1 MGLKGVVSLPRPFV
15 FRLNVDDPHPVPW
28 IRVKLSCAMGDALYP
43 HPQWKRL
50 ADLWQSYYPI
60 DGLQPERRQLLM
72 RLDSMPAFV
81 SLLANHRPRALR
93 GRTLVD
99 ALGVS
104 TRQPAQ
110 LAGLFR
116 AWNETPEQMYR
127 AAPSLVFAVLGQ
139 ASADGQLTPE
149 DESALLAKLLT
160 HWALRSTLD
169 ASAACAA
176 IPIPAATTQAAWLR
190 REERLTIY

>member
-1 MGLKGVVSLPRPFV
+1 
-15 FRLNVDDPHPVPW
+15 
-28 IRVKLSCAMGDALYP
+28 
-43 HPQWKRL
+43 
-50 ADLWQSYYPI
+50 
-60 DGLQPERRQLLM
+60 
-72 RLDSMPAFV
+72 MPAFV
-81 SLLANHRPRALR
+81 AVLVNHRPQALR

-104 TRQPAQ
+104 ARQPAQ
-110 LAGLFR
+110 LAELFR
-116 AWNETPEQMYR
+116 AWNESPAQMYR

-176 IPIPAATTQAAWLR
+176 TPLPPATTQTAWLR
-190 REERLTIY
+190 CEERLTIH